1 MKNTKTTT
9 RAESDRPEAK
19 SARGIQRG
27 TLYAVVFGLLTH
39 AVFAVSVLVMVF
51 GLYSGLRSGH
61 GHLHGWWAALGNAM
75 LIAQFPL
82 VHSFLLSKRGRR
94 ILARL
99 APGKVGADLAPT
111 TYVFTASLQLLAT
124 FELWSPS
131 GITLFDPSGGV
142 RWLSLALFVASW
154 IFLIKAL
161 TDSGLALQTGYLGW
175 SSVARGKRLDYGD
188 FPQHGLFKLI
198 RHPVYLGFAL
208 VLWTAP
214 IHTLDGVILA
224 ALWTVYCV
232 AGPLLKESRFHA
244 WYGERYARYRDA
256 VPYMLPWRKSR

>member
-1 MKNTKTTT
+1 MKNTKTT

-19 SARGIQRG
+19 SARSIQRG

-61 GHLHGWWAALGNAM
+61 GHLHGWWAALGNAL

-82 VHSFLLSKRGRR
+82 VHSFLLSKRGRTL
-94 ILARL
+94 LARL
-99 APGKVGADLAPT
+99 APRDMGANLAPT
-111 TYVFTASLQLLAT
+111 TYVLAASLQLLAT

-131 GITLFDPSGGV
+131 GITLFDPAGGV
-142 RWLSLALFVASW
+142 RWLFLALFVASW

-214 IHTLDGVILA
+214 IHTLDGVVLA

-244 WYGERYARYRDA
+244 WYGERYARYQDA